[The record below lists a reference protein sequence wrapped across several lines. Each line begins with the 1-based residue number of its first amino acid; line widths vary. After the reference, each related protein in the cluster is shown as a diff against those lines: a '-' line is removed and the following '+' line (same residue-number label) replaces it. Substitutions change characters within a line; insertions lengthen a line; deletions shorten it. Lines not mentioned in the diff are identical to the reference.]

1 MVIVRLETKEH
12 IRCHCKEIELS
23 RSQFKIKKS
32 NGISEGKPFRYPPTR
47 YYKTFQ
53 IKYKNRL
60 STKAKFILFSFQN
73 KYIYYAIE
81 DILNCFT
88 ITHKEQNTLL
98 SILYM
103 LMLDL
108 HNNLY
113 INFFDIWIDQTYIVE
128 SYKKN
133 VFSNTDV
140 TSFQPLS
147 CITLVVFYRQNIANR
162 KLKTYW

>member
-12 IRCHCKEIELS
+12 LRCKCKEIELS

-32 NGISEGKPFRYPPTR
+32 NGISEGKPFRYPVTR

-53 IKYKNRL
+53 IKYGNRL

-73 KYIYYAIE
+73 KYMYYAIE
-81 DILNCFT
+81 DILNCFS
-88 ITHKEQNTLL
+88 ITNREQNTLL
-98 SILYM
+98 TMLYM

-108 HNNLY
+108 HSNLY

-133 VFSNTDV
+133 VFSSTDNYN
-140 TSFQPLS
+140 FQPLS
-147 CITLVVFYRQNIANR
+147 RITLVVFYRQKISNR
-162 KLKTYW
+162 KRKTYW